1 MRHHSAPSPLPAQS
15 VFSSERTRVQLGQI
29 ELRQLRYVVA
39 VSEDLHFGRA
49 ANRLHLA
56 APSLSKQIRQL
67 ERLLGYPLFQRGTRH
82 VELTAMG
89 SAFVEEAREAL
100 EHVKLALTLSAGIHR
115 AQSATHVVAYSPW
128 VDPAWIQRSRRALV
142 LDGFHSV
149 VFRSECAADQIQHLF
164 EGRLSGGIMVLPI
177 ADARLRVYFVRREQ
191 LVLAVSADHAL
202 AGHEVIRPCDL
213 AGQAV
218 ISTASSEPSLHEQ
231 LSALCD
237 RHGHSLSIA
246 LEVRSVSE
254 AIELISAGFGI
265 AMVRASWAARFPAQG
280 VIYRQCSATDFSAEV
295 GFVCREDQPP
305 PFVEALVDSLRQQ

>member
-1 MRHHSAPSPLPAQS
+1 MRHHSAPLPSSQS
-15 VFSSERTRVQLGQI
+15 VWSSDTTRVQLGQI

-49 ANRLHLA
+49 ANRLNLA

-67 ERLLGYPLFQRGTRH
+67 ERLLGYALFERGTRH

-100 EHVKLALTLSAGIHR
+100 NHIKLALTLSAGIHR
-115 AQSATHVVAYSPW
+115 AQSTAHVVAYSPW
-128 VDPAWIQRSRRALV
+128 VDPAWIQRSRRAFV

-149 VFRSECAADQIQHLF
+149 AFRSECAADQIQHLL
-164 EGRLSGGIMVLPI
+164 EGRLSGGIMILPI
-177 ADARLRVYFVRREQ
+177 ADAGLRVYSVRREQ
-191 LVLAVSADHAL
+191 LVLAIPADHAL
-202 AGHEVIRPCDL
+202 AGYEIICPSDL

-218 ISTASSEPSLHEQ
+218 ISIAASEPSLHGQ
-231 LSALCD
+231 ISALCD
-237 RHGHSLSIA
+237 RHGHGLSVA
-246 LEVRSVSE
+246 LEVRSFSE

-265 AMVRASWAARFPAQG
+265 TLVRASWAERFRAQG
-280 VIYRQCSATDFSAEV
+280 VLYRKCSASDFSAEV

-305 PFVEALVDSLRQQ
+305 PFVETLVALLRQP